1 MSYAIHFFKLARINS
16 EMKYVLH
23 SVNRVTPSYAYPV
36 IPDILQWQDAMRTQ
50 LDEWYASIPLSST
63 AHSNYGEL
71 LCKTQY
77 HTMKMLL
84 FLPTPRIPQPHS
96 ESLRSCYE
104 SSINAI
110 KLFRDLYARDMLVYN
125 WSTCHAVILHAF
137 CLIYCVSTVTQLRAE
152 TSAETLLTSI
162 RAASDILSA
171 TGEYWAGAKR
181 SRDLLNELAS
191 RTLLHDVNR
200 TGTAYRDAPIP
211 AQTMPAAASGDT
223 SNMNTNNDVSFSAS
237 AYELP
242 QYSGGEVDDGDTD
255 QGMRWD
261 QQDFTFLFDNFPYGT
276 NSDGHNFDIGSLF
289 VDAINLSGNG
299 REPPDMRFDF

>member
-1 MSYAIHFFKLARINS
+1 MAYAVHFFKLARMNS

-50 LDEWYASIPLSST
+50 LDEWYVSIPLSST
-63 AHSNYGEL
+63 ANSNYGEL

-84 FLPTPRIPQPHS
+84 FLPTPRIPQPHP

-104 SSINAI
+104 SSVNAI

-125 WSTCHAVILHAF
+125 WNTCHAVILHAF
-137 CLIYCVSTVTQLRAE
+137 CLIYCVSTVAQLRAE
-152 TSAETLLTSI
+152 TSTENLLSSI

-191 RTLLHDVNR
+191 KTFLHDLNR
-200 TGTAYRDAPIP
+200 TRTAYHDAPIS
-211 AQTMPAAASGDT
+211 AQPMPAAAPGDT
-223 SNMNTNNDVSFSAS
+223 SNINTNNDMSFSAS
-237 AYELP
+237 AYEMP
-242 QYSGGEVDDGDTD
+242 HHSGGEADNEDTA
-255 QGMRWD
+255 QRIRWD
-261 QQDFTFLFDNFPYGT
+261 QQDFSFLFDNFPYGS
-276 NSDGHNFDIGSLF
+276 NSDGQNFDIGSLF
-289 VDAINLSGNG
+289 VDAINFSGNP
-299 REPPDMRFDF
+299 RESSDMRFDF

>member
-1 MSYAIHFFKLARINS
+1 MAYAIHFFKLARINS

-84 FLPTPRIPQPHS
+84 FLPTPRIPQPHP

-125 WSTCHAVILHAF
+125 WNTCHAVILHAF
-137 CLIYCVSTVTQLRAE
+137 CLIYCASTVTQLGAE

-181 SRDLLNELAS
+181 SRDLLNKLAS
-191 RTLLHDVNR
+191 RTLLHDSNR
-200 TGTAYRDAPIP
+200 TRASHNDVPPSTQSMTATVP
-211 AQTMPAAASGDT
+211 GDT
-223 SNMNTNNDVSFSAS
+223 SNLNNNNDISFSAS
-237 AYELP
+237 AYEMP
-242 QYSGGEVDDGDTD
+242 HHSGGEVDNGDTT
-255 QGMRWD
+255 QGIRWD
-261 QQDFTFLFDNFPYGT
+261 QQDFSFLFDNFQYGT
-276 NSDGHNFDIGSLF
+276 NPDGQNFDIGSLF

-299 REPPDMRFDF
+299 RESSDMRFDF